1 QLFRV
6 LLNLFSNARDALECV
21 TRREK
26 RITVEAARKGDTVT
40 IDIADTGHGIP
51 SSVRE
56 RLFQP
61 FAGTARAGG
70 SGLGLAISREL
81 LQAHSGDIALVSTD
95 SSGTRFRLTIP
106 DR

>member
-1 QLFRV
+1 

-21 TRREK
+21 TWREK
-26 RITVEAARKGDTVT
+26 GITVEAARKDGAVT
-40 IDIADTGHGIP
+40 IDIADTGTGIP

-61 FAGTARAGG
+61 FAGTARASG

-81 LQAHSGDIALVSTD
+81 LQAHGGDIALVCTD
-95 SSGTRFRLTIP
+95 TSGTRFRLTIP
-106 DR
+106 DRTG